1 MRVIQRVAARTG
13 RVGLGRP
20 SAILAALGLALSA
33 TPVAVGQTADKAMT
47 VFVTASEPARRAKP
61 TEADRQQ
68 ASAAIRAAQTV
79 RKDLDRDLKAQF
91 GSKRDKWPADA
102 LERYADAEE
111 TELRLN
117 TDWLYRTGGSD
128 PLPRNV
134 SDLKDALQGI
144 GLAGKKDNV
153 VIVATREQAQL
164 IVEVHAVRTAN
175 MADDDLLNDEFWVSV
190 LIKRGPQLSAAQF
203 ATVPRTYRFL
213 QVTRLAAPTDDAP
226 WWRFEGTGL
235 FLWSAPA
242 KLLSRLVEDFIARNY
257 DSLTTA
263 VQH

>member
-1 MRVIQRVAARTG
+1 M
-13 RVGLGRP
+13 
-20 SAILAALGLALSA
+20 
-33 TPVAVGQTADKAMT
+33 
-47 VFVTASEPARRAKP
+47 
-61 TEADRQQ
+61 
-68 ASAAIRAAQTV
+68 
-79 RKDLDRDLKAQF
+79 
-91 GSKRDKWPADA
+91 
-102 LERYADAEE
+102 
-111 TELRLN
+111 N

-144 GLAGKKDNV
+144 GLAGKKENV

-164 IVEVHAVRTAN
+164 IVEVHAARTAN

-213 QVTRLAAPTDDAP
+213 PVTRLTPPTDDAP

-242 KLLSRLVEDFIARNY
+242 KPLSRLVEDFIAKNY
-257 DSLTTA
+257 SSLTTA

>member
-1 MRVIQRVAARTG
+1 MPGSRVRSLPEHQPELCPPVRRLETLHAHG
-13 RVGLGRP
+13 RG
-20 SAILAALGLALSA
+20 AISGPPL
-33 TPVAVGQTADKAMT
+33 
-47 VFVTASEPARRAKP
+47 
-61 TEADRQQ
+61 
-68 ASAAIRAAQTV
+68 
-79 RKDLDRDLKAQF
+79 
-91 GSKRDKWPADA
+91 
-102 LERYADAEE
+102 AEE
-111 TELRLN
+111 KEGI
-117 TDWLYRTGGSD
+117 GGSPD
-128 PLPRNV
+128 VGAR
-134 SDLKDALQGI
+134 ALH
-144 GLAGKKDNV
+144 LAGRLAEIAGAGHADGPDV
-153 VIVATREQAQL
+153 GCGHEQAQL
-164 IVEVHAVRTAN
+164 IVEVNAVRTGN

>member
-1 MRVIQRVAARTG
+1 MRVTQPVAARTD
-13 RVGLGRP
+13 RVALGWP
-20 SAILAALGLALSA
+20 STVLVALGLALVA
-33 TPVAVGQTADKAMT
+33 TPVAAGQTADKAMT
-47 VFVTASEPARRAKP
+47 VFVTASEPARRARP

-68 ASAAIRAAQTV
+68 ASAAIEAAQTV

-91 GSKRDKWPADA
+91 GNKRDKWPAEA
-102 LERYADAEE
+102 RERYAEAEE
-111 TELRLN
+111 TVLHLN
-117 TDWLYRTGGSD
+117 RDWLYRTSGAD

-153 VIVATREQAQL
+153 VIVTTREQAQL
-164 IVEVHAVRTAN
+164 IVEVNAVRTAN

-190 LIKRGPQLSAAQF
+190 LIKRGPQSSAAQF

-213 QVTRLAAPTDDAP
+213 QVTRLAAPTDDEP

-242 KLLSRLVEDFIARNY
+242 KLLSRLVEDFIAKNY

-263 VQH
+263 VHD